1 MLEQVPSARSAWKS
15 PVFLVGA
22 AAILVGVCGC
32 LILTAT
38 GLWLLAVNRPTPVL
52 PDVPSSSFQPK
63 TPPATAALLPT
74 ENPSPTPML
83 APVEMPTERLSLS
96 PTETATV
103 VTSPTPPPGL
113 ENCAS
118 PPEGWE
124 VYYVQ
129 PGDTLFAFVL
139 GAEGRITTE
148 DLRRANCLTGNLLQ
162 IGQPLYLPPG
172 AAENAPPSDPI
183 APTASSGSSSGSGP
197 RAPNC
202 DPACTISFRPG
213 LRAEQI
219 AAAIDAVPVGFWG
232 ADFLAAIGPDVAVP
246 AYNFLA
252 SRPAGRSLEG
262 YLFPGTYQ
270 LGNADTAVSFRDM
283 LLAAFAAA
291 LPPDADA
298 AAAAHGLTF
307 YQALTLA
314 SIIQRES
321 GAYSE
326 QVLVSSVFHNHLR
339 AGTPF
344 GATVTMQYAL
354 GTPANWWPRIT
365 GSQLSIASPYNTN
378 LNAGLPPSPI
388 DSPGTDAIRAA
399 LYPAE
404 TNYLFF
410 TGNCHG
416 SGNLY
421 AATYEEHLANV
432 NSCR

>member
-1 MLEQVPSARSAWKS
+1 MLKQAPSAVAAWKS
-15 PVFLVGA
+15 PVFLIGA
-22 AAILVGVCGC
+22 AAILVGACGC
-32 LILTAT
+32 LLLATA
-38 GLWLLAVNRPTPVL
+38 GLWLLAGSAPTPIPVNAL
-52 PDVPSSSFQPK
+52 SPSFETETIP
-63 TPPATAALLPT
+63 TAAVLLPT
-74 ENPSPTPML
+74 DGPFSTPTVTPSETPTD
-83 APVEMPTERLSLS
+83 MPSLS
-96 PTETATV
+96 PTEAATAAL
-103 VTSPTPPPGL
+103 SSTPPPGL
-113 ENCAS
+113 ENCAP
-118 PPEGWE
+118 PPEGWD

-139 GAEGRITTE
+139 GAGGAITTE

-172 AAENAPPSDPI
+172 AAENAPPSDPA
-183 APTASSGSSSGSGP
+183 APSGAGGGSGP
-197 RAPNC
+197 RTPNC

-219 AAAIDAVPVGFWG
+219 AAAIDAVPLGFWG
-232 ADFLAAIGPDVAVP
+232 ADFLAAIGPDAAVP
-246 AYNFLA
+246 AYDFLL

-270 LGNADTAVSFRDM
+270 LSNNDTAESFRDM

-291 LPPDADA
+291 LPANAEA
-298 AAAAHGLTF
+298 AAAARGLTF

-388 DSPGTDAIRAA
+388 DSPGADAIRAA
-399 LYPAE
+399 LYPAD

-421 AATYEEHLANV
+421 AATYAEHLANV